1 MTIIAGHILYTIANT
16 QDWQKD
22 TELERPEIRSAG
34 QYLLALSG
42 FPLIQSKLKRIWRH
56 AFISADEWYLT
67 PSQQQD
73 VKQAARWHVTGLRR
87 RAWECP
93 RVAIVVGAGVLV
105 GSVFSDALVV
115 YAAGA
120 RRAHRPNTSTTHPVE
135 YENFQH

>member
-1 MTIIAGHILYTIANT
+1 MVSDPITAAGRETGCALAC
-16 QDWQKD
+16 DW
-22 TELERPEIRSAG
+22 
-34 QYLLALSG
+34 
-42 FPLIQSKLKRIWRH
+42 
-56 AFISADEWYLT
+56 
-67 PSQQQD
+67 
-73 VKQAARWHVTGLRR
+73 LRR